1 MIICKSPRRRDVGSD
16 HPGARHPAGRRQSA
30 FTLLE
35 LMVALAILAIA
46 LSAVMRAV
54 GSATGN
60 VDELRLRTLAG
71 WVADNR
77 LAEHRALGQWLP
89 LGRKEGRAEQGGV
102 SLRWVEEVQGT
113 PNGRFRRLEI
123 SVWSLP
129 ETDGSREARVL
140 ATLTGFVNS
149 SGAAQ

>member
-1 MIICKSPRRRDVGSD
+1 MIFYQASWRRDV
-16 HPGARHPAGRRQSA
+16 AVTRHLAGRRQSA

-54 GSATGN
+54 GAATGN

-77 LAEHRALGQWLP
+77 LAEHRALRQWLP
-89 LGRKEGRAEQGGV
+89 VGRKEGRVAQGGV
-102 SLRWVEEVQGT
+102 EFRWVEEVQAT
-113 PNGRFRRLEI
+113 PNAQFRRLEV
-123 SVWSLP
+123 SVWTVP

-149 SGAAQ
+149 SGGAQ

>member
-1 MIICKSPRRRDVGSD
+1 
-16 HPGARHPAGRRQSA
+16 
-30 FTLLE
+30 
-35 LMVALAILAIA
+35 
-46 LSAVMRAV
+46 
-54 GSATGN
+54 
-60 VDELRLRTLAG
+60 
-71 WVADNR
+71 
-77 LAEHRALGQWLP
+77 

-102 SLRWVEEVQGT
+102 EFRWVEEVQGT

-149 SGAAQ
+149 SGVAQ